1 LKSEE
6 VTMPKH
12 EETVQASVT
21 RTLRAAVKV
30 GDDYYTIEE
39 TITLPPSVNDEQIAQ
54 AVATGLRMYEA
65 QRAAVE
71 VQIRDL
77 RDHVTAQPLPVQI
90 REPDAPASEKQRQYM
105 DYLLKELSWDHERL
119 AAFAAERMLNLL
131 TLTKREA
138 SELIDE
144 LKGILA
150 GAADAETTEISDAA
164 EEAPATIE
172 TVEEAPAAAAE
183 EPAQPVADR
192 QAILPIGERA
202 TQRQL
207 RALERLVDERGIDLE
222 GELRARFGD
231 RVLAD
236 LSMDEAG
243 QLLSEWQQRP
253 RQLRPRS
260 SAGNTR
266 RAA

>member
-1 LKSEE
+1 
-6 VTMPKH
+6 MPKH

-30 GDDYYTIEE
+30 GDDYYTLEE
-39 TITLPPSVNDEQIAQ
+39 TITLPPTASDEQIAQ

-71 VQIRDL
+71 AQVRDL
-77 RDHVTAQPLPVQI
+77 REHVVAQPLPVQI

-105 DYLLKELSWDHERL
+105 EYLLKELGWDNERL
-119 AAFAAERMLNLL
+119 AAFAADRMLNLL

-144 LKGILA
+144 LKGALSGSVDEA
-150 GAADAETTEISDAA
+150 PSDAA
-164 EEAPATIE
+164 AP
-172 TVEEAPAAAAE
+172 VEAAAE
-183 EPAQPVADR
+183 EPAAEQPQPEPAPTDR

-202 TQRQL
+202 TQRQV
-207 RALERLVDERGIDLE
+207 RALERLVDERGIDVE

-231 RVLAD
+231 RGLAD

-253 RQLRPRS
+253 RQLRPRDA
-260 SAGNTR
+260 SAASGTR

>member
-1 LKSEE
+1 MAKSEQ
-6 VTMPKH
+6 TTP
-12 EETVQASVT
+12 TSVT
-21 RTLRAAVKV
+21 RTLRAAIKV

-39 TITLPPSVNDEQIAQ
+39 TISLPPTASDEQIAQ

-65 QRAAVE
+65 QRDAVE
-71 VQIRDL
+71 DQVRAL
-77 RDHVTAQPLPVQI
+77 REHIVAQPVPVQI
-90 REPDAPASEKQRQYM
+90 REPDAPASEKQRAYM
-105 DYLLKELSWDHERL
+105 DYLLKELNWDHDRL
-119 AAFAAERMLNLL
+119 AAFASERMLNLL

-144 LKGILA
+144 LKGIAA
-150 GAADAETTEISDAA
+150 GTSAEAAPVPAP
-164 EEAPATIE
+164 EAPI
-172 TVEEAPAAAAE
+172 AE
-183 EPAQPVADR
+183 VAAQPAEAVAGVDR

-207 RALERLVDERGIDLE
+207 RALERLVDERGIDLD
-222 GELRARFGD
+222 GELRARFGG
-231 RVLAD
+231 RELAD

-253 RQLRPRS
+253 RQLRPAS
-260 SAGNTR
+260 GR

>member
-1 LKSEE
+1 
-6 VTMPKH
+6 MPKH

-39 TITLPPSVNDEQIAQ
+39 SITLPPSAGDDQIAQ

-71 VQIRDL
+71 AQLRDL
-77 RDHVTAQPLPVQI
+77 REHVTSQPLPVQI

-105 DYLLKELSWDHERL
+105 DYLLKELSWDNERL
-119 AAFAAERMLNLL
+119 TAFAAERMLNLL

-144 LKGILA
+144 LKGMLA
-150 GAADAETTEISDAA
+150 GAAETAA
-164 EEAPATIE
+164 TVDVADEAPEVAE
-172 TVEEAPAAAAE
+172 PVKDAPE
-183 EPAQPVADR
+183 DTTDEPAQPIADH

-231 RVLAD
+231 RGLAD

-260 SAGNTR
+260 SSGNSR

>member
-1 LKSEE
+1 
-6 VTMPKH
+6 MPKH
-12 EETVQASVT
+12 EETVQPSVT

-30 GDDYYTIEE
+30 GDDYYTLEE
-39 TITLPPSVNDEQIAQ
+39 TITLPSTASDEQISQ

-71 VQIRDL
+71 AQVRDL
-77 RDHVTAQPLPVQI
+77 REHVVVQPLPVQI

-105 DYLLKELSWDHERL
+105 DYLLKELSWDNEKL
-119 AAFAAERMLNLL
+119 IAFASERMFNLL

-138 SELIDE
+138 SELIDQ
-144 LKGILA
+144 LKGVLA
-150 GAADAETTEISDAA
+150 GEAETSEAASETPAEAAPVEAETPEAEAASTEAEAAVPAA
-164 EEAPATIE
+164 E
-172 TVEEAPAAAAE
+172 
-183 EPAQPVADR
+183 PVAER

-202 TQRQL
+202 TQRQV
-207 RALERLVDERGIDLE
+207 RALERLVDERGIDIE

-231 RVLAD
+231 RGLAD

-243 QLLSEWQQRP
+243 QLLSEWQQLPRQIRP
-253 RQLRPRS
+253 RT
-260 SAGNTR
+260 ANGNTR

>member
-1 LKSEE
+1 
-6 VTMPKH
+6 MPKH
-12 EETVQASVT
+12 EETVPTSVT

-30 GDDYYTIEE
+30 GDDYYTLEE
-39 TITLPPSVNDEQIAQ
+39 TITLPPTASDEQISQ

-71 VQIRDL
+71 AQVRDL
-77 RDHVTAQPLPVQI
+77 REHVVVQPLPVTI

-105 DYLLKELSWDHERL
+105 EYLLKELSWDNERL
-119 AAFAAERMLNLL
+119 IAFASERMFNLL

-138 SELIDE
+138 SELIDQ
-144 LKGILA
+144 LKGMLA
-150 GAADAETTEISDAA
+150 GEAETSEPAA
-164 EEAPATIE
+164 ETPAEPEAAVAEP
-172 TVEEAPAAAAE
+172 EAVT
-183 EPAQPVADR
+183 PVAEQAEPVTDR

-202 TQRQL
+202 TQRQV

-231 RVLAD
+231 RALSD

-253 RQLRPRS
+253 RQIRPRT
-260 SAGNTR
+260 ANGNTR

>member
-1 LKSEE
+1 
-6 VTMPKH
+6 MPKH
-12 EETVQASVT
+12 EEMVQASVT

-39 TITLPPSVNDEQIAQ
+39 TITLPPTASDEHIAQ
-54 AVATGLRMYEA
+54 AVAAGLRMYEA

-71 VQIRDL
+71 AQLRDL
-77 RDHVTAQPLPVQI
+77 REHVVSNPLPVQI

-105 DYLLKELSWDHERL
+105 DYLLKELGWDNERL
-119 AAFAAERMLNLL
+119 VAFANERMLNVL

-144 LKGILA
+144 LKGMLA
-150 GAADAETTEISDAA
+150 GATNTADTVEAETTTDDEMPVEAEAVESVP
-164 EEAPATIE
+164 EEAVVMQP
-172 TVEEAPAAAAE
+172 
-183 EPAQPVADR
+183 EPTADR
-192 QAILPIGERA
+192 QAILPIGERV

-222 GELRARFGD
+222 GELRSRFGD
-231 RVLAD
+231 RTLAD

-253 RQLRPRS
+253 RQLRPRN
-260 SAGNTR
+260 APANNR